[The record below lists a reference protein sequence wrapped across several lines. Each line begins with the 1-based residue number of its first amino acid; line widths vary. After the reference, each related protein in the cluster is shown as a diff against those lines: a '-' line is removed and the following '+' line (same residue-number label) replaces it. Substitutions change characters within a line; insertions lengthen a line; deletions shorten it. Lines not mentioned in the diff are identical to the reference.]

1 MSTSIAFIGGGNMAA
16 SLIGGLISSSV
27 PAANIMVAEPNQEQ
41 RSRLQQQF
49 SVHTAANNN
58 DTLNA
63 DVVILAVKPQLLQ
76 IVCRALTAALNQSG
90 RQPLF
95 ISIAAG
101 VRSDDID
108 RWLGGGR
115 VIVRCM
121 PNTPSLLRSGA
132 TGLYANP
139 RVSTAQKTV
148 AETILHAVGIT
159 LWVEQEAEL
168 DAVTAV
174 SGSGPAYFFLL
185 MEAMQQAGVKLG
197 LAPET
202 AEKLVIQTALGAAQ
216 MADHSE
222 LDVATLRA
230 QVTSKGGTT
239 EQAVNH
245 FQQAGFE
252 PLVKDAMQAAY
263 DRSRTLAN
271 ELGKDQS

>member
-1 MSTSIAFIGGGNMAA
+1 MSTSIAFIGGGNMAT

-49 SVHTAANNN
+49 AVHTTTDNS
-58 DTLNA
+58 DTLGA

-76 IVCRALTAALNQSG
+76 TVCRALNETLNQSG

-108 RWLGGGR
+108 RWLGSDR
-115 VIVRCM
+115 VIVRAM
-121 PNTPSLLRSGA
+121 PNTPSLLASGA

-139 RVSTAQKTV
+139 RVSAAQKTV
-148 AETILHAVGIT
+148 AETILRAAGIT
-159 LWVEQEAEL
+159 LWVEEEAEL

-185 MEAMQQAGVKLG
+185 MEAMQQAGVRLG
-197 LAPET
+197 LTPDA

-216 MADHSE
+216 MANHSE
-222 LDVATLRA
+222 LDVANLRA

-239 EQAVNH
+239 EQAINH

-252 PLVKDAMQAAY
+252 QLVEGAMQAAY
-263 DRSRTLAN
+263 DHSRTLAN

>member
-1 MSTSIAFIGGGNMAA
+1 MSTSIAFIGGGNMAT
-16 SLIGGLISSSV
+16 SLIGGLISSSAS
-27 PAANIMVAEPNQEQ
+27 AASIMVAEPDQVQ

-49 SVHTAANNN
+49 AVHTTADNS

-76 IVCRALTAALNQSG
+76 IVCRALRETLNQSA

-108 RWLGGGR
+108 RWLGGDR
-115 VIVRCM
+115 VIVRAM
-121 PNTPSLLRSGA
+121 PNTPSLLASGA

-139 RVSTAQKTV
+139 RVSAAQKTV

-159 LWVEQEAEL
+159 LWVDKEDEL

-185 MEAMQQAGVKLG
+185 MEAMQQAGVRLG

-216 MADHSE
+216 MAEHRE

-239 EQAVNH
+239 EQAINH

-252 PLVKDAMQAAY
+252 QLVESAMQAAY
-263 DRSRTLAN
+263 DRSRILAN

>member
-1 MSTSIAFIGGGNMAA
+1 MAA
-16 SLIGGLISSSV
+16 SLIGGLISSSA
-27 PAANIMVAEPNQEQ
+27 PAANIMVAEPDQQQ

-49 SVHTAANNN
+49 AVHTTADNS
-58 DTLNA
+58 DTLSA

-76 IVCRALTAALNQSG
+76 IVCRALGETLKQSA

-101 VRSDDID
+101 VHSDDIN
-108 RWLGGGR
+108 RWLGGDR
-115 VIVRCM
+115 AIVRCM
-121 PNTPSLLRSGA
+121 PNTPSLLALGA

-139 RVSTAQKTV
+139 RVSAAQKTV
-148 AETILHAVGIT
+148 AETILRAVGTT
-159 LWVEQEAEL
+159 LWVDQEDEL

-222 LDVATLRA
+222 LDAASLRA

-239 EQAVNH
+239 EQAINH
-245 FQQAGFE
+245 FQQAGFVQ
-252 PLVKDAMQAAY
+252 LVENAMQAAY

>member
-1 MSTSIAFIGGGNMAA
+1 
-16 SLIGGLISSSV
+16 IGGLISSSV
-27 PAANIMVAEPNQEQ
+27 SVANIMVAEPDQQQ
-41 RSRLQQQF
+41 RSRLQLQF
-49 SVHTAANNN
+49 AVHTTADNS
-58 DTLNA
+58 DTLSA

-76 IVCRALTAALNQSG
+76 IVCRALSETLKQSG

-108 RWLGGGR
+108 RWLGGNR
-115 VIVRCM
+115 VIVRAM
-121 PNTPSLLRSGA
+121 PNTPSLLASGA

-139 RVSTAQKTV
+139 RVS
-148 AETILHAVGIT
+148 
-159 LWVEQEAEL
+159 
-168 DAVTAV
+168 
-174 SGSGPAYFFLL
+174 
-185 MEAMQQAGVKLG
+185 
-197 LAPET
+197 
-202 AEKLVIQTALGAAQ
+202 AAQ
-216 MADHSE
+216 MAGHSK

-239 EQAVNH
+239 EQAINH

-252 PLVKDAMQAAY
+252 PLVEKAMQAAY